1 MDGSWNARRWWILA
15 LRTLGGVAALIVLL
29 LMAVLLAQGHLQGPI
44 VRYVAAQSERQI
56 RVAGRFDAHLL
67 SLHPRLVAEQVTIG
81 NPPWMPPGVTA
92 EIGHVSLTYDLPFFG
107 QSFGLRALEMD
118 GATLHLTRDE
128 AGHSNWQARAPGS
141 GPSTGPPLI
150 RSLHVPNARVYFDDA
165 RRHLKFDGTI
175 SAQDVPG
182 DGATPP
188 LRIEGAGQLNGRQA
202 NFTLNGEPLA
212 TVTRGHPYQFDFTE
226 VSSGTRLTGK
236 GNVPQP
242 FDFHF
247 LETTFESAGDDMKD
261 LYFLTGVSLPETG
274 TYHLTGKFT
283 RQDHQLEFTDLN
295 ATSGRS
301 DMHGTVL
308 IETKRGGASSHT
320 EADLRSQLLRLSDL
334 GAQAAGRAPV
344 PVDGKRLVLPDTPF
358 RLQGARK
365 GDAVIDFHA
374 QALEVGRVSLRAVA
388 AKVKIDEGIIAVAPV
403 SATLREGKVTGGF
416 KIDVSHDVP
425 WADVDLRV
433 AHLKLGLFDRKPA
446 GGAAS
451 ADDKASGKTSA
462 GSDRAGTDDRNA
474 IASGAAA
481 ATGSAAAA
489 GGAPVANTDGA
500 NKAKGSAAAT
510 ADSASDSP
518 PPLDGPLQAR
528 IALKGRGNSI
538 HELASNATGTVTA
551 VLPHGALRSSL
562 AELAGLDLRGLGL
575 MATGNKAD
583 TGIRCGVASFD
594 VKDGTLTAQRL
605 LVDTDPV
612 LITGQGTIN
621 LDSEALDLQF
631 EGHPKHPRLRVRAPL
646 LVRGT
651 FRHPAFS
658 IEAKKP
664 MAQAGGA
671 IALGVLLTPVAAM
684 LAFVDPGLAKDTDCG
699 ALLAGAQTGGK

>member
-1 MDGSWNARRWWILA
+1 MVSCVNGVMDGSWNARRWWILA

-29 LMAVLLAQGHLQGPI
+29 LTAVLLAQGHLQGPI

-67 SLHPRLVAEQVTIG
+67 SLHPRFIAEQVTIG

-92 EIGHVSLTYDLPFFG
+92 EIGRVSLTYDLPFFG
-107 QSFGLRALEMD
+107 QSFGLRVLEMD
-118 GATLHLTRDE
+118 RAMLHLTRDE
-128 AGHSNWQARAPGS
+128 AGHSNWQAHAPGS
-141 GPSTGPPLI
+141 GRSTGPPLI

-165 RRHLKFDGTI
+165 RRHLKFDGSI
-175 SAQDVPG
+175 SAQDAPG
-182 DGATPP
+182 GGPTPP
-188 LRIEGAGQLNGRQA
+188 LRIDGAGQLNGRQA

-212 TVTRGHPYQFDFTE
+212 TVTRGHPYRFDFTE

-247 LETTFESAGDDMKD
+247 LETTFESAGEDMKD

-274 TYHLTGKFT
+274 AYHLTGKFT
-283 RQDHQLEFTDLN
+283 RQDRHLEFTDLN

-308 IETKRGGASSHT
+308 IETKPRGAPSHT

-334 GAQAAGRAPV
+334 GAQAAGRAPQ
-344 PVDGKRLVLPDTPF
+344 PPGGKRLVLPDTPF
-358 RLQGARK
+358 QLKGARK
-365 GDAVIDFHA
+365 SDAVIDFHA
-374 QALEVGRVSLRAVA
+374 QALEVGHVSLRAVA
-388 AKVKIDEGIIAVAPV
+388 AKVKIDEGTITVSPV
-403 SATLREGKVTGGF
+403 TATLREGKVTGGF
-416 KIDVSHDVP
+416 KIDVTHDVP
-425 WADVDLRV
+425 SADVDFRV
-433 AHLKLGLFDRKPA
+433 AHLKLGLFDRKAA
-446 GGAAS
+446 GGGAS
-451 ADDKASGKTSA
+451 ADEK
-462 GSDRAGTDDRNA
+462 
-474 IASGAAA
+474 
-481 ATGSAAAA
+481 GSAVTADKPSAVAAA
-489 GGAPVANTDGA
+489 GGAPVANTGGA
-500 NKAKGSAAAT
+500 NEAKGSAIVT
-510 ADSASDSP
+510 ADSAASSP

-562 AELAGLDLRGLGL
+562 AELAGFDLRGLGL

-651 FRHPAFS
+651 FKHPAFS

-671 IALGVLLTPVAAM
+671 IALGMLLTPVAAM

-699 ALLAGAQTGGK
+699 ALLAEAQTGGK